1 MNTSLIDSIIT
12 KTAELAEHEYNLF
25 DLKDDYAEI
34 IQYKASELGKFLDH
48 LIEKAQKFNLAFLKN
63 NLPIEQIT
71 ELLKNANFPV
81 VVFSEVSEGE
91 IVPYIIYKGKNEK
104 FTYYNF
110 KEQAE
115 VPIKDINAFYDSL
128 VMYEDAADQSIN
140 GEVIFLTAVPLRYI
154 VSDYYFK
161 DDNDKIKLTPLRRL
175 FRLLRSERKDIF
187 YVYVYAIVVG
197 LISLSLPLGI
207 QATISLISG
216 GMIFSSVVV
225 LIALVIIGVLVGGA
239 LQVMQI
245 SLVEIIQQRVF
256 AKASFEIAFRITKI
270 RTEALEKYYPP
281 ELMNR
286 FFDVVTVQKGLPK
299 LFVDITGAV
308 IQIFFG
314 LILLSLYHPVFLM
327 FSIFLVLF
335 VGMIFYFTGSKGLET
350 SIKESTYKYKVAY
363 WLEELA
369 RTVYAFKQ
377 AGNTNL
383 PMQQTDKLVNS
394 YLFHRRAHF
403 RILITQFINIVAF
416 KTLITGGLLILGT
429 ILVVDRQITLGQF
442 VASEVIIILVVGSV
456 EKLIISLDTVYDLLT
471 GVEKVATIT
480 DLPTERQSGL
490 RIDLTD
496 KHKGMHLFAKGVK
509 YKYKNNTNYTLK
521 EIAFEVQPGESV
533 CIAGPNDS
541 GKHTLVKVITGL
553 LTDYEG
559 VITVNHLSLHDIS
572 LGSLRDVVNKHL
584 TFDEI
589 FDGTILDNITMG
601 RSNIHHS
608 DVIWAIENV
617 GLTEYIATLPNGLST
632 HIGYSGKKLSSGIV
646 AKLLLARSVASHPK
660 LLIVNDFSEHIPKNE
675 KLKILSF
682 LQEKSNGWT
691 LIILSVSDDPILLS
705 SCDKILLMNKG
716 KVVAE
721 GSYEK
726 LLSEPTFQ
734 KLIFKGR

>member
-1 MNTSLIDSIIT
+1 MNTALIDKIII
-12 KTAELAEHEYNLF
+12 KTAELSQQEYNPF
-25 DLKDDYAEI
+25 DLKDDYAEAI
-34 IQYKASELGKFLDH
+34 SYKSTQIGKFLDH
-48 LIEKAQKFNLAFLKN
+48 LIEKSHKFNLAFLKN
-63 NLPIEQIT
+63 HLPSEHMF
-71 ELLKNANFPV
+71 ELVKSSNFPIL
-81 VVFSEVSEGE
+81 VFSEQTEGE
-91 IVPYIIYKGKNEK
+91 ITPFIIHKDKNDK
-104 FTYYNF
+104 VLFYSF
-110 KEQAE
+110 KTESDVAIHNTN
-115 VPIKDINAFYDSL
+115 VFYDSL
-128 VMYEDAADQSIN
+128 VVYEDAADPQLN
-140 GEVIFLTAVPLRYI
+140 GEVIFLTVVPLKYI

-161 DDNDKIKLTPLRRL
+161 DEKDKKKLTPLRRL
-175 FRLLRSERKDIF
+175 YRLMYSERKDIG
-187 YVYVYAIVVG
+187 YIYIYAIVVG

-225 LIALVIIGVLVGGA
+225 LIALVIVGVLVGGS

-245 SLVEIIQQRVF
+245 SLVEVLQQRVF

-270 RTEALEKYYPP
+270 KMESLEKYYPP

-286 FFDVVTVQKGLPK
+286 FFDVITIQKGLPK

-308 IQIFFG
+308 IQIIFG
-314 LILLSLYHPVFLM
+314 LILLSLYHPFFLM

-335 VGMIFYFTGSKGLET
+335 VTMIFYFTGSRGLET
-350 SIKESTYKYKVAY
+350 SIKESSYKYKIAY

-383 PMQQTDKLVNS
+383 PMQQMDNLVNS
-394 YLFHRRAHF
+394 YLYHRREHF
-403 RILITQFINIVAF
+403 KVLITQFINIVAF

-456 EKLIISLDTVYDLLT
+456 EKLIVSLDTVYDLLT

-480 DLPTERQSGL
+480 DLPIERQSGL
-490 RIDLTD
+490 RINLTENE
-496 KHKGMHLFAKGVK
+496 KGLHLRAKELK
-509 YKYKNNTNYTLK
+509 YRYKGNDNYTLK
-521 EIAFEVQPGESV
+521 NVNFEITPGESV

-541 GKHTLVKVITGL
+541 GKHTLVKVLTGFL
-553 LTDYEG
+553 SDYEG
-559 VITVNHLSLHDIS
+559 LITINGLSLHD
-572 LGSLRDVVNKHL
+572 LNLASLRDVVNKHL

-589 FDGTILDNITMG
+589 FDGTILDNIAMG

-608 DVIWAIENV
+608 DVIWAIESV
-617 GLTEYIATLPNGLST
+617 GLTDYIASLPKGFST
-632 HIGYSGKKLSSGIV
+632 HIGFSGKKLSSGIV
-646 AKLLLARSVASHPK
+646 AKLLLARSVSSRPK

-691 LIILSVSDDPILLS
+691 LIILSVSDDPLLLS
-705 SCDKILLMNKG
+705 SCDKILLMSKG
-716 KVVAE
+716 EVMAE

-726 LLSEPTFQ
+726 LLSNPIFQ
-734 KLIFKGR
+734 SLIFKGR